1 MWQFAPDR
9 RMMTQHSP
17 CPGAQGLWRKLATY
31 RPAIATLKDKAIV
44 PDETSATSLRAPPNT
59 MSHG

>member
-1 MWQFAPDR
+1 MRQFAPDR
-9 RMMTQHSP
+9 RMMIAHAP
-17 CPGAQGLWRKLATY
+17 YPGMQLVALAIY

-44 PDETSATSLRAPPNT
+44 PDEASAMFLRAPPNT